1 MNSFP
6 SILYVLGLFFAFA
19 TGSMLLR
26 NQVSFPQAMTKKSK
40 FPQTTFL
47 LLLVISIPSALQFS
61 FPTILSTFQRDYER
75 FLHGDWW
82 RLISP
87 LFVQDGGVTGMIFNL
102 FSLALVGSI
111 AERIWNGR
119 SMLITFFT
127 GGIIAELVGFA
138 WQPIGAGNSVG
149 NFSLAARI
157 AVVSLMHNL
166 PKPMKILAILA
177 LGADFV
183 LLGLRDIHGAAAMTE
198 ITLNNLEKVESPI
211 RGDTTLNEYIQNLVS
226 RKMKDDSTNLNNLA
240 D

>member
-1 MNSFP
+1 MNSFL

-40 FPQTTFL
+40 FPRTTFL
-47 LLLVISIPSALQFS
+47 LLLAISIPSALQFS

-149 NFSLAARI
+149 NFSLAASI

-183 LLGLRDIHGAAAMTE
+183 LLGLRDIHGAAAM
-198 ITLNNLEKVESPI
+198 IGAI
-211 RGDTTLNEYIQNLVS
+211 
-226 RKMKDDSTNLNNLA
+226 LA
-240 D
+240 LFLGQVPHSEE